1 MASVSADSRI
11 PQVDGMPNPELFQSG
26 KSCRGDNCL
35 VTELPQQHGVGAQ
48 HQSQRAKKLSAV
60 QIAVS
65 CGELGELCSGV
76 WK

>member
-26 KSCRGDNCL
+26 KSCRGDNSL
-35 VTELPQQHGVGAQ
+35 VTELQQQHSVGAQ
-48 HQSQRAKKLSAV
+48 HYSERKKLSAV